1 MEDLRMNLRLYR
13 KLAVCSACMI
23 AVASHAEV
31 RVPALI
37 GDHMVIQRD
46 QPVHV
51 WGNADPDE
59 SITVSFRGESASTK
73 PDEYGRWTVYLPPVK
88 SGGPF
93 EMDIRGTTTIHVKDI
108 LVGDIWLGSGQSN
121 MGFNTARVDHAQAEL
136 AGADQPRIR
145 LFHVQWRSSDYPLDD
160 TPGAKWEVCSP
171 ESVKDF
177 SAVAYFF
184 GRKIQQDQNVPMGLV
199 HSAYGGP
206 AEAWTSLR
214 ALGQDASLMPLLE
227 ARAKLTEDETALV
240 LRDNIWQHRSDLA
253 KAAGTP
259 VPQAPPPR
267 AGLALFGPANLFNAM
282 IAPLTPMR
290 IRGVIWYQGESSSD
304 PVRAPYY
311 ERVLQTLIADW
322 RAHWG
327 EGDIPFVVVQLAN
340 FGGGD
345 PNAWALVRN
354 AQLRSVSIRNVG
366 LVVTND
372 VGNPDD
378 VHPTNKQE
386 VGARAALAARA
397 IAYGEL
403 VKYSGPLFATATL
416 MRNRVRLTFDHAD
429 GGLVFRDHRPNDF
442 EIAGSDGAFTS
453 AEVHVEGDEVFLS
466 NPNVACP
473 VKVRYGGYHGLP
485 GDFYNGEGFP
495 AAAFIADI
503 TK

>member
-1 MEDLRMNLRLYR
+1 MKLTLYGG
-13 KLAVCSACMI
+13 LAVFFTYAI
-23 AVASHAEV
+23 AVTSQAEV
-31 RVPALI
+31 RVPTLI

-59 SITVSFRGESASTK
+59 AITVSFHGESATTK
-73 PDEYGRWTVYLPPVK
+73 PDEYGRWGIFLPAVAA
-88 SGGPF
+88 GGPY
-93 EMDIRGTTTIHVKDI
+93 EMEVRGTNTIQIKDI
-108 LVGDIWLGSGQSN
+108 LVGDIWVGSGQSN
-121 MGFNTARVDHAQAEL
+121 MGFNVARVDHAQKEL
-136 AGADQPRIR
+136 ADANQFKIR
-145 LFHVQWRSSDYPLDD
+145 LFHVQQKSSDYPLDD
-160 TPGAKWEVCSP
+160 APAASWEVCSP
-171 ESVKDF
+171 ESIKDF
-177 SAVAYFF
+177 SAVLYFF
-184 GRKIQQDQNVPMGLV
+184 GRKIQEDQKVPIGLV
-199 HSAYGGP
+199 HSAFGGP

-214 ALGQDASLMPLLE
+214 ALGQDASLMPLFE

-240 LRDNIWQHRSDLA
+240 LRDNIWQHRSDVA
-253 KAAGTP
+253 KAAGKP
-259 VPQAPPPR
+259 IPPAPPPR

-345 PNAWALVRN
+345 PNAWGLVRN

-366 LVVTND
+366 LAVTND
-372 VGNPDD
+372 IGNPDD
-378 VHPTNKQE
+378 VHPTNKQD
-386 VGARAALAARA
+386 VGARVALVARA
-397 IAYGEL
+397 IAYREP
-403 VKYSGPLFATATL
+403 VKHSGPLFTTATL
-416 MRNRVRLTFDHAD
+416 LQGRVRVTFDHTD

-442 EIAGSDGAFTS
+442 EIAGPDGGFLP
-453 AEVHVEGDEVFLS
+453 AEVKVEGQEIYLS
-466 NPNVACP
+466 NSKVTRP

-485 GDFYNGEGFP
+485 GVLYNGEGLP
-495 AAAFIADI
+495 AAAFIAEI
-503 TK
+503 TN

>member
-1 MEDLRMNLRLYR
+1 MNLSPYG
-13 KLAVCSACMI
+13 KLAVYSACI
-23 AVASHAEV
+23 LAVASPAEV

-46 QPVHV
+46 QPICV

-59 SITVSFRGESASTK
+59 SITVSFRGESASTR
-73 PDEYGRWTVYLPPVK
+73 PEEYGRWAVYLQPVK
-88 SGGPF
+88 AGGPYDM
-93 EMDIRGTTTIHVKDI
+93 EIRGTNTIHVSDI
-108 LVGDIWLGSGQSN
+108 LVGDVWLGSGQSN
-121 MGFNTARVDHAQAEL
+121 MGFNVARVDHAQAEL
-136 AGADQPRIR
+136 AGADQPGIR
-145 LFHVQWRSSDYPLDD
+145 LFHVQWGSSDYPLDD
-160 TPGAKWEVCSP
+160 TPGAKWEICSP
-171 ESVKDF
+171 ASVKDF

-184 GRKIQQDQNVPMGLV
+184 GRKIQEDQKVPIGLV

-214 ALGQDASLMPLLE
+214 ALGQDASLMPLFE

-240 LRDNIWQHRSDLA
+240 LRDNIWHHRSELA
-253 KAAGTP
+253 KAAGAP
-259 VPQAPPPR
+259 APQAPPPR

-354 AQLRSVSIRNVG
+354 AQLRSVSLRNVG

-372 VGNPDD
+372 IGNPDD
-378 VHPTNKQE
+378 VHPTNKQD
-386 VGARAALAARA
+386 VGARAALVARA
-397 IAYGEL
+397 IAYGES
-403 VKYSGPLFATATL
+403 VKYSGPLFSTATL
-416 MRNRVRLTFDHAD
+416 IQNRVRLTFDHTD

-442 EIAGSDGAFTS
+442 EIAGSDGAFLP
-453 AEVHVEGDEVFLS
+453 AEAQIQGDEVFVS
-466 NPNVACP
+466 NPKAACP

-485 GDFYNGEGFP
+485 GDLYNGEGFP